1 MLRGSSAICHFL
13 PLGLSTPIA
22 LALPPKFLLPPPP
35 SAALPSP
42 RPRPHQDRGAAVR
55 AAAARAITTTQWKWA
70 GVRSLSTS
78 LTQFSSTTVLRAEP
92 LASATLNWMAVYTA
106 KAYRL
111 FQTFCFIFNVMN
123 IISQLISTFV
133 PELQAFWRVEHQ
145 FGLII
150 SLDPRYWGWLRT

>member
-22 LALPPKFLLPPPP
+22 SFGIAFEVP
-35 SAALPSP
+35 AAATTALPSP
-42 RPRPHQDRGAAVR
+42 RPWPHQCRGAAVR

-92 LASATLNWMAVYTA
+92 FASATLNWMAVYTA

-111 FQTFCFIFNVMN
+111 FQKICFIFNVTN
-123 IISQLISTFV
+123 ILSQLFSTFV
-133 PELQAFWRVEHQ
+133 PELQAFWHQ
-145 FGLII
+145 GCRKVWK
-150 SLDPRYWGWLRT
+150 SRYASIVIRWA